1 MASSPNLR
9 PLQHTDYLAD
19 KARISEYILEAA
31 KQQKIETGTIVNA
44 GWFLED
50 AFDPKYVESF
60 GGFAKRVD
68 DEGYLTWKTPR
79 MGNEPESVPW
89 LAAAD
94 DYGDLVHGVLL
105 DPEEY
110 NGRFID
116 GVSESMGFAELTSTF
131 QSGKYPRSVQNLE
144 L

>member
-1 MASSPNLR
+1 MP
-9 PLQHTDYLAD
+9 D
-19 KARISEYILEAA
+19 KARISEYILAA
-31 KQQKIETGTIVNA
+31 AEQKSIRTGTVVNA

-79 MGNEPESVPW
+79 MGNDPESVPW

-116 GVSESMGFAELTSTF
+116 GVSESMGFAQLTSAF
-131 QSGKYPRSVQNLE
+131 QKGMFTRAMQSFE